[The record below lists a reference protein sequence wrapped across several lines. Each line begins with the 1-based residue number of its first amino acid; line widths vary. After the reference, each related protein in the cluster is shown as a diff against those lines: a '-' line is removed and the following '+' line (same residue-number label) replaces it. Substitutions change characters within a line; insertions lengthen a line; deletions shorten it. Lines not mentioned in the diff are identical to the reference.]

1 MSIGQSVDQVYE
13 DDRALVRERNR
24 SLTRLQKA
32 TNQNAV
38 MQENL
43 MQFMNDSN
51 FVPELMYQHV
61 QFRRTEKFMKN
72 YIDSGCVMNQKMAEN
87 SNKML

>member
-1 MSIGQSVDQVYE
+1 M
-13 DDRALVRERNR
+13 R
-24 SLTRLQKA
+24 SLTRLQAA

-43 MQFMNDSN
+43 IQFMNDEEYM
-51 FVPELMYQHV
+51 PELMYQHV

-72 YIDSGCVMNQKMAEN
+72 YIDSGCVVNQKMAQN
-87 SNKML
+87 SEKML